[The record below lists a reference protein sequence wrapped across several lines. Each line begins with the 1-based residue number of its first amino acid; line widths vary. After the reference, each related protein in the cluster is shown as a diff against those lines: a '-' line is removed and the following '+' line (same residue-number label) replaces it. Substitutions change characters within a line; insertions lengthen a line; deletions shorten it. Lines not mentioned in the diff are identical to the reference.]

1 MPELPEVETVRR
13 GLSPHLEGNRIEKI
27 EIRRPDLRFPF
38 PPDIVGELTGQII
51 REVDRRG
58 KYLLFRMENNSI

>member
-13 GLSPHLEGNRIEKI
+13 GLSPHLDGNRIEKI

-38 PPDIVGELTGQII
+38 PPGIVEELTGQIMNTYQ
-51 REVDRRG
+51 D
-58 KYLLFRMENNSI
+58 